1 MFKKLLQL
9 KTLLVALL
17 VMTGAGNVWADEE
30 LYYTLTPANGSNS
43 NYTANC
49 DVKISGITWNIGGNS
64 QLLPWRIGGKN
75 ITKVDRAVYS
85 KTPMGSAISK
95 VELEVGAASSITVNS
110 LKLIVASDANFS
122 TQIDEVT
129 ATFTASSTI
138 AFTPS
143 SPAVEWATGAYYKFV
158 FNVTVS
164 GSSNKFVEFKSA
176 KFYHQVATLENSDL
190 AITNAPVALNFDL
203 YNNDEAQTVSYTTS
217 STGAV
222 SVSGGTDYV
231 TTSLDLNTKTI
242 TVTPK
247 AVTPSAQTITISQ
260 EADATYKAGSVT
272 FTVNIV
278 DSTPVPTHTATFSVN
293 GVTST
298 QDFEEGASISFPED
312 PVDIN
317 GKTFVGWVTEAI
329 AGTTD
334 TAPTYVTEATMGNAD
349 VTYYAL
355 FAEESIGQGPVEK
368 YLTIT
373 PSDFT
378 SLTNFYTET
387 STTKTVEGK
396 DYTIAIQACLQGSQI
411 QMRDN
416 ATISFIYFPPLPG
429 NVKNVSTTTCHNAS
443 DEAYTGTIRLKSSKT
458 RGNVDTND
466 IVKAVLSSVNS
477 FSIDVTGNVTSFY
490 FVTSAG
496 LRLGNLTVTYEGIG
510 DVTIYSGYCTTV
522 PEDVRTPVNLTGF
535 SATPST
541 IVRGDVLQTTVTN
554 DQSGWDASYTYSSDN
569 TSVATVDDNG
579 TITAVGRG
587 TANISVALNVDKNDT
602 QYKRGETSN
611 ATIEITVV
619 NPSHTA
625 TFYNDG
631 MVVSSL
637 SVQEKDDIEFPS
649 DQTAEGYAF
658 IGWTT
663 SEIDEPQSTQPELTN
678 SAVMGTSDMNF
689 YAVFA
694 RLSETEGWRKIG
706 GLQTL
711 AAGTYAIITADGYA
725 FNGTISS
732 GHGQSTNEAFSF
744 TDSVATSAPTG
755 TCLIELIKV
764 DGGFKLYN
772 PTTEKYLYAEKASS
786 GNLAWHSTENSFWEA
801 KEVNIIYNANGAYL
815 RVFNKTFRTYAGSSN
830 APLYFAMK
838 TTIPSYSNYCTTI
851 PTLTISLNA
860 ACHDGGRV
868 YGTYSSSHPFV
879 VSDDIVV
886 SEISIENDAFH
897 VKAYETG
904 AVVPANTGVMVSA
917 PKGGD
922 YTVNVA
928 ATEGASVLDA
938 ANCLRPPGDDGITA
952 EAMGNADTGCLFY
965 RLTMHNGEQIG
976 YWWGAENGAA
986 FAVAANKAYM
996 AIPEAQAA
1004 RMMGNGFSE
1013 IFTGIVSTEQQRE
1026 SVATYNL
1033 LGQRV
1038 SPDTKGVL
1046 IRNGKKLIN
1055 K

>member
-17 VMTGAGNVWADEE
+17 VMTGAGNAWGEQAVLPNTQALTTSFANVGNDPNIQIKTSSAND
-30 LYYTLTPANGSNS
+30 YTNPLRIYANNTITIKAAEGYVINS
-43 NYTANC
+43 VIY
-49 DVKISGITWNIGGNS
+49 
-64 QLLPWRIGGKN
+64 
-75 ITKVDRAVYS
+75 
-85 KTPMGSAISK
+85 
-95 VELEVGAASSITVNS
+95 E
-110 LKLIVASDANFS
+110 
-122 TQIDEVT
+122 
-129 ATFTASSTI
+129 ASSTGNYVTN
-138 AFTPS
+138 AQNATVNPKVTP
-143 SPAVEWATGAYYKFV
+143 
-158 FNVTVS
+158 TVS
-164 GSSNKFVEFKSA
+164 GKNVTWTLNNATEFTFK
-176 KFYHQVATLENSDL
+176 
-190 AITNAPVALNFDL
+190 
-203 YNNDEAQTVSYTTS
+203 
-217 STGAV
+217 
-222 SVSGGTDYV
+222 
-231 TTSLDLNTKTI
+231 
-242 TVTPK
+242 
-247 AVTPSAQTITISQ
+247 PSAQTRANSIKINYSASSSSCKTPTFSPAAGTYTSAQDVTISTETT
-260 EADATYKAGSVT
+260 EATIYYTTDGTDPTTSSSVYSTPISVSATTTIKAMAAKKGMTNSNVATATYVITDNAAPSHNVT
-272 FTVNIV
+272 W
-278 DSTPVPTHTATFSVN
+278 SVN
-293 GVTST
+293 GETTVESYK
-298 QDFEEGASISFPED
+298 EGASISFPED
-312 PVDIN
+312 PADIN
-317 GKTFVGWVTEAI
+317 GKTFVGWVIEPI
-329 AGTTD
+329 EGTTD

-378 SLTNFYTET
+378 SLTNSYTET
-387 STTKTVEGK
+387 STTKTVEGE
-396 DYTIAIQACLQGSQI
+396 DYTIEIQACLQSSQI
-411 QMRDN
+411 QMRDH
-416 ATISFIYFPPLPG
+416 ATISFIYFPQLPG

-458 RGNVDTND
+458 RGNVNTDD
-466 IVKAVLSSVNS
+466 IVKAELSSVNS

-522 PEDVRTPVNLTGF
+522 PEDVRTPVNLTEF
-535 SATPST
+535 SATVST
-541 IVRGDVLQTTVTN
+541 IVKGDFLQTTVTN

-851 PTLTISLNA
+851 PTLTISLIA
-860 ACHDGGRV
+860 ACNDGGRV

-879 VSDDIVV
+879 VSGDVVV

-897 VKAYETG
+897 VEAYKTG
-904 AVVPANTGVMVSA
+904 DVVPANTGVMVSA

-938 ANCLRPPGDDGITA
+938 ANCLRPTGDDGITA
-952 EAMGNADTGCLFY
+952 EAMGADDAGCLFY
-965 RLTMHNGEQIG
+965 RLTMHKGTQIG

-986 FAVAANKAYM
+986 FDVAANKAYM

-1026 SVATYNL
+1026 NVVTYNL